1 MYKNLEN
8 VKLLPTPYTIIEEG
22 AQDFLV
28 KMRKGGGGGGGVG
41 HRGDSLWMVGGKHCF
56 LLEMHGFCN
65 SNNAQRI
72 YNTSY

>member
-28 KMRKGGGGGGGVG
+28 KMRKGGGGRWTGSPQRGQSMDGGG
-41 HRGDSLWMVGGKHCF
+41 
-56 LLEMHGFCN
+56 
-65 SNNAQRI
+65 
-72 YNTSY
+72 

>member
-28 KMRKGGGGGGGVG
+28 KMRKGGGEVDG
-41 HRGDSLWMVGGKHCF
+41 
-56 LLEMHGFCN
+56 
-65 SNNAQRI
+65 
-72 YNTSY
+72 